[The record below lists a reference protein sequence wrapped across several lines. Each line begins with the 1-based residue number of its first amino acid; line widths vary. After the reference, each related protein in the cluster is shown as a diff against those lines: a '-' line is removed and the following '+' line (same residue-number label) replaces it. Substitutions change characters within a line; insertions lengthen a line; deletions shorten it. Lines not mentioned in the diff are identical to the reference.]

1 MSLQNG
7 AGFLGSTWALIGLSG
22 PTIVDSPAYAQ
33 GGWIQQQSAGTL
45 WLGIGLSKIPG
56 VSGMFWI
63 NTAQQPFEWEGPAR
77 FYLYATGATVT
88 AGIGYKF
95 SSGISLPFAG

>member
-7 AGFLGSTWALIGLSG
+7 NYALGSTWALIGLSG
-22 PTIVDSPAYAQ
+22 PTVVESPAYAQ
-33 GGWIQQQSAGTL
+33 GGYIQQQSAGTL
-45 WLGIGLSKIPG
+45 WLGGISKIPG

-63 NTAQQPFEWEGPAR
+63 NTATERFEWEGPAR

-88 AGIGYKF
+88 AGICFKF
-95 SSGISLPFAG
+95 SSGISSPIAG